1 MPELDV
7 EIDDMTPSLGKP
19 SKRKSASIKK
29 KAKTAANIAS
39 QASAEDLD
47 ELLRE
52 YLAKRRAMPGYTQ
65 RVAKLHE
72 TVAST
77 ISKSGKPSATLDPDD
92 IDLII
97 GPSIPNPQADA
108 ELSRY
113 LAARKK
119 EPGYA
124 KRVAALKRTIR
135 KTEAATAKRK
145 PGKQAK
151 NKVA

>member
-1 MPELDV
+1 MGL
-7 EIDDMTPSLGKP
+7 T
-19 SKRKSASIKK
+19 KRKKSPSAA
-29 KAKTAANIAS
+29 AKQKHLDLNAAL
-39 QASAEDLD
+39 SAELS
-47 ELLRE
+47 
-52 YLAKRRAMPGYTQ
+52 KHRASPGYAQ

-72 TVAST
+72 TVART